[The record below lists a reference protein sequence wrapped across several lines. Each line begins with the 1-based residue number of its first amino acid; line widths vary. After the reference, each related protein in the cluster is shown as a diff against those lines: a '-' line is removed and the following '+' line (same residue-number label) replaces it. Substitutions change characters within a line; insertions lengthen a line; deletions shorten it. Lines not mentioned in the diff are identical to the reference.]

1 VSIRPPDLDLCNLH
15 GTGLAF
21 NGTELT
27 SVFINIPLDDCP
39 AKNYS
44 SSHKPTSTETQTMIP
59 KACRELLDLCLDVAN
74 KTENEQLAQVHI
86 ERATGMVN
94 CLLTCELITVLEHAS
109 EMAWVDLARAVRR
122 APPKY

>member
-1 VSIRPPDLDLCNLH
+1 
-15 GTGLAF
+15 
-21 NGTELT
+21 
-27 SVFINIPLDDCP
+27 
-39 AKNYS
+39 
-44 SSHKPTSTETQTMIP
+44 MIP

-94 CLLTCELITVLEHAS
+94 CLLTCGHITPLEHAS

-122 APPKY
+122 SPTRTENTVDMTIDEWIKRSDSPQD

>member
-1 VSIRPPDLDLCNLH
+1 
-15 GTGLAF
+15 
-21 NGTELT
+21 
-27 SVFINIPLDDCP
+27 
-39 AKNYS
+39 
-44 SSHKPTSTETQTMIP
+44 MIH

-122 APPKY
+122 APTRA